1 MSKIQKFPL
10 MFADGVKAHNIE
22 ELREHADVES
32 ILSYYKD
39 GRLFRW
45 LESLHYKDICTDLV
59 SSEKKSIQNLMQI
72 LGINIDSEKIDDY
85 LNKNPSLKISNT
97 PEDNGAIQ
105 ILTEELKDEL
115 QDKKISEKWKILSCE
130 TVKENIKNIR
140 FINEEKEIDASFS
153 VLNDEKFLNRV
164 AIILSELQELA
175 EINISALQQS
185 LHNILQQKKKSTE
198 NLLVLRE
205 RDEWLGKEELLSR
218 MKELNPEV
226 NRNNKERSKAFGKIM
241 IERDELLNN
250 VVNNVVSISF
260 VSEKPKEYIMWKEDM
275 NSDVSWKEWVVKSDE
290 SDMDYKIYVKG
301 FNNNSS
307 KCGFVNFLK
316 TKLELYIYS
325 PHKILANEDSSYM
338 FHDFPN
344 LNEIN
349 FENFDMSTINKAE
362 GMFSNCYSLAHVDLT
377 GLKENIEIDRIK
389 DMFKNCRSLRTVKC
403 PCLKN
408 KSLKEKNSVFNGF
421 NLELINLL

>member
-205 RDEWLGKEELLSR
+205 RDEWLGKEELLSL
-218 MKELNPEV
+218 MKELNPDV
-226 NRNNKERSKAFGKIM
+226 YRTPKEIKKAFRNIY
-241 IERDELLNN
+241 EWL
-250 VVNNVVSISF
+250 NNVVSISF
-260 VSEKPKEYIMWKEDM
+260 VSEKPKEYIMRK
-275 NSDVSWKEWVVKSDE
+275 SDISWKEWVVKSDE
-290 SDMDYKIYVKG
+290 SDMDYKIYVKNRHCRWYGYG
-301 FNNNSS
+301 FGNS
-307 KCGFVNFLK
+307 FEY
-316 TKLELYIYS
+316 KLELYIYS